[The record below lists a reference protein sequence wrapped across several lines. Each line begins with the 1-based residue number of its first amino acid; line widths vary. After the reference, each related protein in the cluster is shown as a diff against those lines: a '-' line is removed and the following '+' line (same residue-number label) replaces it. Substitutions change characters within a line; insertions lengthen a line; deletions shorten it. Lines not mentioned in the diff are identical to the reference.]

1 MKRIILCIA
10 FVLSCL
16 PLLADGPEKK
26 PHFCIEP
33 GTHLYYE
40 RHRAGTGQLTQTTEI
55 FIESIEDT
63 PDGKLVHYTLTLSRK
78 PFGGE
83 NHLTCL
89 IDEDGNAYM
98 DFGAAAQ
105 SFVRNMFPKA
115 KMTVSGTSAVMPQ
128 TFIPGET
135 LPGARSEAVLSFCSI
150 LVEIFDREVLRHET
164 VTTPAGTFP
173 CAVVFFRKVEDAPF
187 HKRDNWEEDYYTPG
201 IGYVR
206 HLVYGK
212 DMKLI
217 AVEELVRIERPQ
229 NDNLVT
235 L

>member
-33 GTHLYYE
+33 GTRLYYE

-78 PFGGE
+78 LFGGE

-135 LPGARSEAVLSFCSI
+135 LP
-150 LVEIFDREVLRHET
+150 
-164 VTTPAGTFP
+164 
-173 CAVVFFRKVEDAPF
+173 CAVVFFAKWKMLPSIKGTTGRKTI
-187 HKRDNWEEDYYTPG
+187 TPPASAMCG
-201 IGYVR
+201 IWFMAR
-206 HLVYGK
+206 
-212 DMKLI
+212 
-217 AVEELVRIERPQ
+217 
-229 NDNLVT
+229 T
-235 L
+235 